1 MKGVHIMKDL
11 IFRIY
16 ALFFNFGAKL
26 GVKKNRVGLVSM
38 HNAHFADGLGEVEHA
53 LGDGYEIIKAER
65 TALARPLSALKFIT
79 ADALRLGRAK
89 YIFLNDNFMALAYV
103 KPDSET
109 KIIQLWHGM
118 GAFKKFG
125 FDIEVETKVR
135 RLEAAQA
142 GRLTHVACSSV
153 GVKDIYAGAF
163 GVSPEKV
170 YPVGTPN
177 EDYYFRTPDV
187 KNEKYTILYAPTF
200 REDPES
206 DAKILSHFDAKAVKD
221 ALGDVEILVRLHPQ
235 VHTSS
240 MPTGV
245 TDVTDYP
252 NVNELCAKADMLITD
267 YSSICMDFVLQNK
280 PIVFYAFDLDGY
292 KGARDFYF
300 KYEDYVPGPIAKTSE
315 ELVEA
320 IKAAR
325 ENRSP
330 NYDEFRKFNF
340 DEPEGDATAKLL
352 EIIL

>member
-1 MKGVHIMKDL
+1 MKDL

-26 GVKKNRVGLVSM
+26 GIKKNRVGLVSM
-38 HNAHFADGLGEVEHA
+38 HNAHFADGLGEVERA
-53 LGDGYEIIKAER
+53 LSDGYEIIKAER

-79 ADALRLGRAK
+79 ADAFRLGRAK
-89 YIFLNDNFMALAYV
+89 YIFLNDNFMALAYA
-103 KPDSET
+103 KPYSET

-125 FDIEVETKVR
+125 FDIDVEPKVR

-142 GRLTHVACSSV
+142 GKLTHVACSSV

-163 GVSPEKV
+163 GVSPDKV
-170 YPVGTPN
+170 YPVGSPN
-177 EDYYFRTPDV
+177 GDYYFRNKEPV
-187 KNEKYTILYAPTF
+187 NERYTILYAPTF
-200 REDPES
+200 REDAES

-240 MPTGV
+240 IPTGI

-280 PIVFYAFDLDGY
+280 PVVFYAFDLDSY

-315 ELVEA
+315 ELAAA
-320 IKAAR
+320 IKEAR